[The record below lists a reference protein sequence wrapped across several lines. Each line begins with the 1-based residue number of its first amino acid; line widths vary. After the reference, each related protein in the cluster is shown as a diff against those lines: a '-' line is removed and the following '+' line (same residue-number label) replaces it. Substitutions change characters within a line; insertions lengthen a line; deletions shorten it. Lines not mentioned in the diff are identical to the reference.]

1 MEGIMKV
8 SKIVVH
14 SLLKD
19 EGQKIAA
26 VDLSQNLLPV
36 DNKSVLLI
44 QRLDLSYRKSEI
56 KNATFDVNDANI
68 FTDKFEDYLQIKSDD
83 SFLLFSQEAVTDLK
97 NRVQNISQA
106 KGGFLVFTEYQNEL
120 RDYVSV
126 FLIRDT
132 IGMLFK
138 KNANTLSYVI
148 NPAEHLDLDK
158 LAMACK
164 IDVNKYHSGNGK
176 YLSFIKRKMENISE
190 YFINW
195 ISVKELESNR
205 VSTDNLYQLINLV
218 DLPVGP
224 EGEVITREDFRT
236 KVFDYVKSS
245 PTKIIN
251 INELS
256 NHFYSHES
264 HLVDCAEQND
274 ITLDTE
280 FQVDGKTMRKFI
292 RIDLDYDGIYIRF
305 SRDKLQKKI
314 RIDPQN
320 KKIVIIES
328 EKLAAAVKKEIDHN
342 GIEGAD

>member
-1 MEGIMKV
+1 MKV
-8 SKIVVH
+8 SKIIVH

-19 EGQKIAA
+19 EGKKIAA
-26 VDLSQNLLPV
+26 VDLSQNLLPI
-36 DNKSVLLI
+36 DDKSDLLI
-44 QRLDLSYRKSEI
+44 QRLDLSYKKSEI
-56 KNATFDVNDANI
+56 KNATFDVNDATA
-68 FTDKFEDYLQIKSDD
+68 FTDKFKDYLQIKNDA
-83 SFLLFSQEAVTDLK
+83 SFLSFSHEAVKDLK

-120 RDYVSV
+120 RNYISV

-138 KNANTLSYVI
+138 KNANTQSYVI

-164 IDVNKYHSGNGK
+164 IDVNKYHAGNGK
-176 YLSFIKRKMENISE
+176 YLSFIKRKMENISD

-195 ISVKELESNR
+195 ISVKELESNH
-205 VSTDNLYQLINLV
+205 VYTDSLYQLINLV
-218 DLPVGP
+218 DLPVGQD
-224 EGEVITREDFRT
+224 GEIITREDFRT
-236 KVFDYVKSS
+236 KVFDYVQSS

-264 HLVDCAEQND
+264 HLVDCAEQNN

-280 FQVDGKTMRKFI
+280 FQADGKSMRKFI

-305 SRDKLQKKI
+305 SRDKLQEKI

-320 KKIVIIES
+320 KSIVIIES
-328 EKLAAAVKKEIDHN
+328 KKLATALRKEIYHN
-342 GIEGAD
+342 GIDGAG